1 MQIPLNVQY
10 TPDAPMHQSSYDHMK
25 SLVKNYLTG
34 QDRPVRKVL
43 DIGSTDINGSYKTL
57 FDLESVEYTGLDLAA
72 GNNVDVVCENP
83 YQYPFADENFDLVIS
98 GQAFEHI
105 EFFWLTMLEMG
116 RILKRG
122 GLIFLIA
129 PSRGI
134 EHRFPVDC
142 WRFYPDAC
150 RALAR
155 WADLDLLHA
164 STDWEPHPSRDSAQ
178 WGDTVGVFRKTRKTP
193 TAMERMASFNS

>member
-1 MQIPLNVQY
+1 
-10 TPDAPMHQSSYDHMK
+10 MHQSSYEHMK
-25 SLVKNYLTG
+25 NLVREYVID
-34 QDRPVRKVL
+34 QDRPLRRVL

-57 FDLESVEYTGLDLAA
+57 FDPKSVEYTGLDLAP
-72 GNNVDVVCENP
+72 GNNVDVVCDNP
-83 YQYPFADENFDLVIS
+83 YRYPFDAETFDLVIS

-105 EFFWLTMLEMG
+105 DFFWLTILEMG
-116 RILKRG
+116 RILKTG
-122 GLIFLIA
+122 GLIFLIV

-150 RALAR
+150 SALAR

-164 STDWEPHPSRDSAQ
+164 STDWKPHASPDSAQ
-178 WGDTVGVFRKTRKTP
+178 WGDTVGVFRKSRQTP
-193 TAMERMASFNS
+193 TATERMASFSS